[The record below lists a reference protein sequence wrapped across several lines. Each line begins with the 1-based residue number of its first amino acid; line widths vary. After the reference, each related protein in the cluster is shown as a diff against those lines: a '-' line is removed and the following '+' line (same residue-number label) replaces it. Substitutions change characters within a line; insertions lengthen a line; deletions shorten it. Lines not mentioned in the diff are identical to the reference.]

1 MSGGWAR
8 VVLTGYRLAGAAVYP
23 FIGGYISM
31 RAARGKEERSRRRE
45 RYGYASAPR
54 PEGPLVWFHAAS
66 VGETMAVIP
75 LIEAVAERG
84 ISIVLTTGTVTS
96 ATIARDR
103 LDPAIHHQ
111 YVPRDLRPAIRRFLD
126 HWRPDVAI
134 FAESEIWPMTILEL
148 GARRIPQILVNG
160 RLSDKSFERW
170 KRRSSLAEALF
181 EHFSH
186 VIARTDID
194 AERFRQL
201 GARPVTISGNLKV
214 DTNAPPYDPNELAEV
229 QAQVGDRATWAAIS
243 TFDGEEALAA
253 DAHEFVRP
261 HVNALTIIVPRHPE
275 RGDAVEAMLVQRGL
289 KVARRS
295 RGDVID
301 ATTDVFLGDTIGEM
315 GLYLRLTEA
324 VFVGR
329 SLTGEGGQNPLEP
342 AMLGAAV
349 LSGRNVQNFRETY
362 QKLLKNGGG
371 RIVRDGDMLS
381 KAVHY
386 LLTNDK
392 VRQDMIKAGQRT
404 VHDMRGAL
412 ALTIR
417 ALEPYISPLAVKARL
432 QTYEMERQEE

>member
-111 YVPRDLRPAIRRFLD
+111 YVPLDLRPAIRRFLD

-315 GLYLRLTEA
+315 GLYLRLT
-324 VFVGR
+324 
-329 SLTGEGGQNPLEP
+329 
-342 AMLGAAV
+342 
-349 LSGRNVQNFRETY
+349 
-362 QKLLKNGGG
+362 
-371 RIVRDGDMLS
+371 
-381 KAVHY
+381 
-386 LLTNDK
+386 
-392 VRQDMIKAGQRT
+392 
-404 VHDMRGAL
+404 
-412 ALTIR
+412 
-417 ALEPYISPLAVKARL
+417 
-432 QTYEMERQEE
+432 